1 MLGTHIVAD
10 VMSDDNELRTYLQ
23 NHPKTLSALFG
34 LMVLLTQV
42 GTVAAGNMAVI
53 SGP

>member
-1 MLGTHIVAD
+1 MSGTHIVTN
-10 VMSDDNELRTYLQ
+10 VMSNDNELRTYLQ

-42 GTVAAGNMAVI
+42 GTVAAGNCRIIA
-53 SGP
+53 GP

>member
-1 MLGTHIVAD
+1 MSGTHIVVN

-42 GTVAAGNMAVI
+42 GTVAAGNSVGYP
-53 SGP
+53 GP